1 MTIRALVV
9 DDSKIFQRVLSKMLT
24 SADDIEVVGVAS
36 DPYEARD
43 LIVQENPD
51 VITLDINLPR
61 MSGLDFLK
69 RLMQYKPLPVI
80 IISSLTSHGSQE
92 ALDALA
98 LGAAEVLPKPT
109 AQESFE
115 ESSQA
120 FCQAV
125 RAAAAARV
133 GRQQHS
139 TEKIVR
145 RHLEP
150 STHYKRNSLICIGA
164 STGGTE
170 AIKEVMQRLPDEIP
184 PIVIAQ
190 HMPPVFTKSFA
201 ERLDALTPFTVV
213 EAAGN
218 ELVQPNH
225 VYIAPGDY
233 HLRVNSKNGQL
244 YTSLDQGERVHYQR
258 PAVDILFESV
268 AKAHSGPC
276 SAAILTGMGSDGAA
290 GMLQL
295 KQKGALCCAQNEA
308 TCVVYG
314 MPRVAV
320 EMQACDEVLALEEIA
335 DYLITGVTSQSSIRR
350 SI

>member
-1 MTIRALVV
+1 MTIRTLVV
-9 DDSKIFQRVLSKMLT
+9 DDSKIFQRVLSKMLD
-24 SADDIEVVGVAS
+24 SSPDIEVVGIAS

-61 MSGLDFLK
+61 MNGLEFLE
-69 RLMQYKPLPVI
+69 RLMQHKPIPVVV
-80 IISSLTSHGSQE
+80 ISSLTSHGSQE

-109 AQESFE
+109 AQHSFKESAL
-115 ESSQA
+115 A
-120 FCQAV
+120 FTQAV

-133 GRQQHS
+133 GSKKISTQRHIGPHRNATHS
-139 TEKIVR
+139 
-145 RHLEP
+145 
-150 STHYKRNSLICIGA
+150 YQRNALLCIGA

-170 AIKEVMQRLPDEIP
+170 AIKEVMMRLPDEIP

-201 ERLDALTPFTVV
+201 ERLDALTPFRVL
-213 EAAGN
+213 ESAGN
-218 ELVQPNH
+218 EQILPNH

-233 HLRVNSKNGQL
+233 HLRVINKGGQL
-244 YTSLDQGERVHYQR
+244 ITALDQGERVHYQR
-258 PAVDILFESV
+258 PAVDVLFESV
-268 AKAHSGPC
+268 AQVHNGPC
-276 SAAILTGMGSDGAA
+276 AAAILTGMGSDGAA

-295 KQKGALCCAQNEA
+295 KQKGAACFAQSEA

-320 EMQACDEVLALEEIA
+320 EMGAAEETLALEAIA
-335 DYLITGVTSQSSIRR
+335 DRLIASI
-350 SI
+350 S